1 MDDEAVAG
9 NKKNARRRKAWIL
22 FQDESG
28 VSERP
33 PVRRTWAP
41 KGETPVLVYAFN
53 WKKLSISAAL
63 GYRWDGKRCRLWFQT
78 QPGSYNDERLI
89 AFVRDLKKHLRGQK
103 AILIWDGLPAH
114 KSRKMKQYLES
125 QRGWLEVE
133 TLPGYSPDLNPVEDL
148 WSNIKGQELANRC
161 VAGLGE
167 AEDGVSSGMDRVR
180 QSMLPFSFLHHA
192 GLFFDPSCH
201 PITRGSLREL
211 PNLPTNCPGQGKLW
225 SAGANPETCRGRNS
239 TQRCK
244 VAASVS
250 CFSRPR

>member
-1 MDDEAVAG
+1 MEVEALAD
-9 NKKNARRRKAWIL
+9 NKKNARRRRAWIL

-41 KGETPVLVYAFN
+41 KGETPVLVYASN

-78 QPGSYNDERLI
+78 QSGSYNYEWLI
-89 AFVRDLKKHLRGQK
+89 AFVRDLKKHMRRQK

-125 QRGWLEVE
+125 QRGWLQVE

-148 WSNIKGQELANRC
+148 WGNIKGQELANLY

-167 AEDGVSSGMDRVR
+167 AEQGVSSGMARVR
-180 QSMLPFSFLHHA
+180 RSALPFSFLHHA
-192 GLFFDPSCH
+192 GLFF
-201 PITRGSLREL
+201 
-211 PNLPTNCPGQGKLW
+211 
-225 SAGANPETCRGRNS
+225 
-239 TQRCK
+239 
-244 VAASVS
+244 
-250 CFSRPR
+250 